1 MKGSEKVL
9 RYDVDNNLLKTIQQ
23 LAVKGYEEYRF
34 NWNTPIETSKNNP
47 DRLYIGSQYVH
58 RSDDMG
64 DTWDII
70 SPDLTTNDPTKQNQ
84 EDSGGLSMDN
94 SGAENHTTIFTITE
108 SPLNE
113 NIIWAGTDD
122 GNIQVTKNGGK
133 SWENVVENVSGVP
146 KNTWVYHIEASVHDE
161 NTAYVVFDG
170 HTSGDMKAYAFK
182 TTDLG
187 KTWSNIIPN
196 DDVTGFARN
205 IQEDYVNKDLLFLGT
220 ELGLYITING
230 GDKWS
235 KFTKNVP
242 PAAIHYIELQANT
255 NDLVMGTHGR
265 GVIIIDD
272 ISPLSLLVQ
281 TLH

>member
-1 MKGSEKVL
+1 
-9 RYDVDNNLLKTIQQ
+9 
-23 LAVKGYEEYRF
+23 
-34 NWNTPIETSKNNP
+34 
-47 DRLYIGSQYVH
+47 
-58 RSDDMG
+58 MG
-64 DTWDII
+64 NTWDII

-242 PAAIHYIELQANT
+242 PVAIHYIELQANT

-265 GVIIIDD
+265 G
-272 ISPLSLLVQ
+272 L
-281 TLH
+281 